1 MVQTCL
7 NRISQ
12 EVAVMDL
19 SDRVTYEEKN
29 MTIKVERVFIGEKT
43 AKERV
48 LELLKK
54 RRDAGEFRP
63 VMNAPEP
70 GSGCFVLLQGKAVL
84 KIAGSMCVLKQ
95 GLINPLMEEEDWKVL
110 LF

>member
-12 EVAVMDL
+12 EVDEMDS
-19 SDRVTYEEKN
+19 SDQVTYEEKN

-54 RRDAGEFRP
+54 RRDAGEIRT
-63 VMNAPEP
+63 
-70 GSGCFVLLQGKAVL
+70 
-84 KIAGSMCVLKQ
+84 
-95 GLINPLMEEEDWKVL
+95 
-110 LF
+110 